1 VRDQL
6 RERQIERVHTLT
18 YALLLDLVAW
28 FADLREPVD
37 ERLFPEYRLP
47 AAIRGL
53 ADPRDRLASYC
64 SGRLLAAWGPAR
76 RRWLEHGARL
86 RPDLGPSGTLE
97 IEGLDGGR
105 RPLAVARFRDRSVV
119 ESDAGRRYLGRDWVV
134 TERLAAD
141 LSRIENAAF
150 RLAGRP

>member
-1 VRDQL
+1 MRDQV

-18 YALLLDLVAW
+18 YALLLDVVAW

-37 ERLFPEYRLP
+37 GRLFPEYRLP
-47 AAIRGL
+47 AAIRDL
-53 ADPRDRLASYC
+53 ADPGDRLASYC
-64 SGRLLAAWGPAR
+64 SGRLLAAWVPAR
-76 RRWLEHGARL
+76 RRWREHGARL

-119 ESDAGRRYLGRDWVV
+119 ETDAGPRYLGRDWVV

-150 RLAGRP
+150 ALARRP